1 MGVTILDIFHR
12 IGITGEE
19 EDRAFDHLAEFYQT
33 GADDLIM
40 EIPFGEQAK
49 ETFFALHEKGYQMS
63 VVTNS
68 FTELTEK
75 VLQLHGLRHCFVEV
89 AGADRH
95 SLDKEERCR
104 NLLKKYGVDAG
115 RAPLRGRCGARYRD
129 REHHRQ

>member
-1 MGVTILDIFHR
+1 MRKYDHIMFDMDGTFVDSRNFHGRAFPRYFKQCGREVDMEAVKDALGVTILDIFHR

-68 FTELTEK
+68 FT
-75 VLQLHGLRHCFVEV
+75 
-89 AGADRH
+89 
-95 SLDKEERCR
+95 
-104 NLLKKYGVDAG
+104 
-115 RAPLRGRCGARYRD
+115 
-129 REHHRQ
+129 